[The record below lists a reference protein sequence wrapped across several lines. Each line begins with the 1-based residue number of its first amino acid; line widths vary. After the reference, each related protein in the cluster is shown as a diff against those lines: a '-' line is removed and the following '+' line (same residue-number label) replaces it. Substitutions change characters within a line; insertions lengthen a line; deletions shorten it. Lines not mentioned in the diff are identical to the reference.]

1 MGVEKVEG
9 WGMSTPEVAYR
20 VSWDDANQIAWLHWA
35 PGAVCDLAMAE
46 QVDREVQDLGHGKV
60 RLLVDLRPDA
70 MVDRAARHFFI
81 NLHAHYVAVGM
92 LAGSPATR
100 MLANFFIGLKRG
112 PIPVRLFTDETEA
125 IDWTRSVE

>member
-1 MGVEKVEG
+1 
-9 WGMSTPEVAYR
+9 MSTPDAGYR
-20 VSWDDANQIAWLHWA
+20 LWWDDENQIARVAWA
-35 PGAVCDLAMAE
+35 PGAFCDLTTAE
-46 QVDREVQDLGHGKV
+46 KVDREIQALDRGKV

-70 MVDRAARHFFI
+70 AIDRAARHFFM

-112 PIPVRLFTDETEA
+112 PIPVRLFTEEA
-125 IDWTRSVE
+125 DAVEWTRSVQ

>member
-1 MGVEKVEG
+1 
-9 WGMSTPEVAYR
+9 MSAPTEAYR
-20 VSWDDANQIAWLHWA
+20 LWWDDENQIARLAWS
-35 PGAVCDLAMAE
+35 PGALCDLMTAE
-46 QVDREVQDLGHGKV
+46 QVDREVQALDRGKV

-70 MVDRAARHFFI
+70 AIDRAARHFFI

-125 IDWTRSVE
+125 VDWTRSVE

>member
-1 MGVEKVEG
+1 MEKDEG
-9 WGMSTPEVAYR
+9 WGMSTPGAGYR
-20 VSWDDANQIAWLHWA
+20 LWWDDENQIARLEWA
-35 PGAVCDLAMAE
+35 PGAFCDLTTAE
-46 QVDREVQDLGHGKV
+46 QVDREIQALDRGKV

-70 MVDRAARHFFI
+70 AIDRAARHFFM

-112 PIPVRLFTDETEA
+112 PIPVRLFTEEA
-125 IDWTRSVE
+125 DAVEWTRSVQ

>member
-1 MGVEKVEG
+1 
-9 WGMSTPEVAYR
+9 MSTPGAGYR
-20 VSWDDANQIAWLHWA
+20 LWWDDENQIARLDWA
-35 PGAVCDLAMAE
+35 PGAFCDLTTAE
-46 QVDREVQDLGHGKV
+46 QIDREVQALDRGKV

-70 MVDRAARHFFI
+70 AVDRAARHFFI

-112 PIPVRLFTDETEA
+112 PIPVRLFTEEA
-125 IDWTRSVE
+125 DAVEWTRSVE

>member
-1 MGVEKVEG
+1 
-9 WGMSTPEVAYR
+9 MSTPEMAYR
-20 VSWDDANQIAWLHWA
+20 LWWDDENQIARLEWA
-35 PGAVCDLAMAE
+35 PGASCDLATAE
-46 QVDREVQDLGHGKV
+46 QVDHEVQALGRGKV

-70 MVDRAARHFFI
+70 AVDRAARHFFI

-92 LAGSPATR
+92 IAGSPATR

-125 IDWTRSVE
+125 VDWMKSVS